1 MAYTSATMHA
11 ILPGLGS
18 MPDIGSVAANFARNR
33 EEDDTR
39 DFLRVDKRASFV
51 RYNFG
56 EALFDDYQAVME
68 LEQSRE
74 VIAFYC
80 GGAALAAARVHDP
93 HETPKTF
100 LETRK
105 RDTKITSRSG

>member
-39 DFLRVDKRASFV
+39 EFLRVDKRASFV

-56 EALFDDYQAVME
+56 EALFDDYQADVIRRTPSTVE
-68 LEQSRE
+68 SPQSGKKR
-74 VIAFYC
+74 
-80 GGAALAAARVHDP
+80 
-93 HETPKTF
+93 KTLVRRF
-100 LETRK
+100 SGYLRK
-105 RDTKITSRSG
+105 KLRRSKV